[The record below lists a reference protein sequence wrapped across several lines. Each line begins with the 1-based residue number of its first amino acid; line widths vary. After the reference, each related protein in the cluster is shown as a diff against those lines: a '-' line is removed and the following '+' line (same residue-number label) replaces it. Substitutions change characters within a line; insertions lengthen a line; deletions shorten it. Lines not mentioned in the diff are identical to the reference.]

1 MARSGSGLFVVLG
14 VAITRRATRVAA
26 VLLAASLASGCA
38 RDYHD
43 AVVAFYDAANANQA
57 AVVSNQTVLRDILV
71 DAEREA
77 FLQREARL
85 DAVGCESNSVE
96 CRLEFGDRAG
106 VFKLTPAAMEPP
118 MQNIVALAGDLKGY
132 AAALKAIAES
142 NAVADVEAAVDDA
155 GGKLKKLVDTT
166 GQVASKIGATGGQ
179 STVAATN
186 IDWATPAALA
196 TKWVL
201 GQYIRSAQLDAL
213 QDATSAGKKP
223 VEESV
228 VIYQQAAEQVR
239 RVQSARLAQSVTEAR
254 TALSL
259 PGGRNARNY
268 ENYLQSVMIYQG
280 FIDKKPA
287 AMATSLGG
295 AHTKLTEALHGSP
308 RSLAEA
314 LKLIDDVIAQA
325 AALQKVV
332 AAFQEAQ
339 KQRLEAKKAGGTP

>member
-1 MARSGSGLFVVLG
+1 MARSGSGLFVVLRAA
-14 VAITRRATRVAA
+14 VSRRTTSVAA
-26 VLLAASLASGCA
+26 VLLAASLATGCA

-43 AVVAFYDAANANQA
+43 AVVAFYNAADANQA
-57 AVVSNQTVLRDILV
+57 AVVANQTVLRDILV

-77 FLQREARL
+77 FLQRAAKL
-85 DAVGCESNSVE
+85 DAVGCLSDSKE
-96 CRLEFGDRAG
+96 CRLEFSDKDG
-106 VFKLTPAAMEPP
+106 VFKLTPAAMESP

-142 NAVADVEAAVDDA
+142 NAAADINAAVDEA

-166 GQVASKIGATGGQ
+166 GAVAQKIGASGAQ

-186 IDWATPAALA
+186 IDWATPAA
-196 TKWVL
+196 K
-201 GQYIRSAQLDAL
+201 LDAL
-213 QDATSAGKKP
+213 QDATSAGQKP
-223 VEESV
+223 VEEAA

-239 RVQSARLAQSVTEAR
+239 RVQAARLAQSVTEAR

-268 ENYLQSVMIYQG
+268 DAYLQSVMIYQG

-287 AMATSLGG
+287 LMAASLAG

-314 LKLIDDVIAQA
+314 LKLIDDVMAQA
-325 AALQKVV
+325 DALQKVV
-332 AAFQEAQ
+332 AAFQQAQ
-339 KQRLEAKKAGGTP
+339 KKAGGTP